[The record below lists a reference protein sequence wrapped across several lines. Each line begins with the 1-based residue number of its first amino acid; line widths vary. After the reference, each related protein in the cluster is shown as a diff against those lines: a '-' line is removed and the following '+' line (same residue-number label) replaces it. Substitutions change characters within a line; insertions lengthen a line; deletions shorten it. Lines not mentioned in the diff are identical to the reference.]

1 MDQKS
6 PREGHGVL
14 GTVGLGDARFLIL
27 LPSPLGQVWGGG
39 GSRNIG
45 LLFTKGES
53 DVSCWPG
60 CTLNL

>member
-14 GTVGLGDARFLIL
+14 GTVGLEDARFLIL

-45 LLFTKGES
+45 LLFTKGEG